1 MRHTFLIARQEFIKY
16 VTRRGFLISV
26 LMFPLWIMIVIF
38 VPRWT
43 GEGSAA
49 HEHVFTVVDRS
60 GGAFRD
66 ALYCAVER
74 QYQQKKLE
82 SLAHYASANADMTKL
97 ARTAPRVAA
106 LLRDP
111 DAPGAVAAFR
121 ALNVNGAPSAIAS
134 SAPGTLACAGDGEF
148 AVRHALERTIRP
160 NADVFFEPP
169 TDLIYI
175 APPNYLEQASGPGFP
190 AAVRRAFATEAAPG
204 LDEAG
209 PKLDTVI
216 VIPRDFG
223 QNGTNAAGYWS
234 EGRPDSDFRD
244 LVQTALARAL
254 QLRAIH
260 AYAPHLTDTTILD
273 ANVSLQAHDPSHDGE
288 RSTPFDSIVPIALA
302 IILFVVSVMN
312 SSVLLQGVVEEKSTR
327 MIEVLLSCATPREIT
342 SGKLI
347 GVIAVALTTLVIWA
361 LVLFALMALAS
372 HDTATLV
379 LVSLKAIASMDT
391 LPFLLLF
398 FLCGLLIYGSLFL
411 AIGSMANSLADAQSL
426 LGPSML
432 ILMLPNLMIGAI
444 MQNPNGPLASAL
456 TWVPI
461 YTPFFM
467 MLRIASHPPAWQ
479 LWGAVALALATTVAM
494 ILWTG
499 RIFARHVLTT
509 ERPPSLGRLVRG
521 LLRAPQS

>member
-60 GGAFRD
+60 GGIGRD
-66 ALYCAVER
+66 AI
-74 QYQQKKLE
+74 
-82 SLAHYASANADMTKL
+82 LAAL
-97 ARTAPRVAA
+97 ARRAPAYGAIYV
-106 LLRDP
+106 P
-111 DAPGAVAAFR
+111 APPWLAGAQGAAFSGAARR
-121 ALNVNGAPSAIAS
+121 AL
-134 SAPGTLACAGDGEF
+134 
-148 AVRHALERTIRP
+148 
-160 NADVFFEPP
+160 ADDRA
-169 TDLIYI
+169 TDSI
-175 APPNYLEQASGPGFP
+175 
-190 AAVRRAFATEAAPG
+190 V
-204 LDEAG
+204 
-209 PKLDTVI
+209 
-216 VIPRDFG
+216 VIPKDFG
-223 QNGTNAAGYWS
+223 SGSTVQVWS
-234 EGRPDSDFRD
+234 EGRADPAFRSF
-244 LVQTALARAL
+244 LTETLTKAL
-254 QLRAIH
+254 QLKAIRSVAPRLADSSFLDTSVTVETRDPTRAGQRNT
-260 AYAPHLTDTTILD
+260 A
-273 ANVSLQAHDPSHDGE
+273 
-288 RSTPFDSIVPIALA
+288 FDSIVPIALA

-379 LVSLKAIASMDT
+379 LVSLKTIASMNT

>member
-1 MRHTFLIARQEFIKY
+1 MRHIFLIARQEFIKY

-38 VPRWT
+38 VPQMT
-43 GEGSAA
+43 GAGAPRS
-49 HEHVFTVVDRS
+49 HVFTVVDRS
-60 GGAFRD
+60 GGIGQD
-66 ALYCAVER
+66 AIL
-74 QYQQKKLE
+74 
-82 SLAHYASANADMTKL
+82 
-97 ARTAPRVAA
+97 AA
-106 LLRDP
+106 LSRKGV
-111 DAPGAVAAFR
+111 APTYNAIYSPAPPWLEHAQGAAF
-121 ALNVNGAPSAIAS
+121 AGAARRVLSDDHATPLDAIVVIPKDFGGGS
-134 SAPGTLACAGDGEF
+134 K
-148 AVRHALERTIRP
+148 VQ
-160 NADVFFEPP
+160 VW
-169 TDLIYI
+169 
-175 APPNYLEQASGPGFP
+175 
-190 AAVRRAFATEAAPG
+190 TEA
-204 LDEAG
+204 
-209 PKLDTVI
+209 
-216 VIPRDFG
+216 R
-223 QNGTNAAGYWS
+223 
-234 EGRPDSDFRD
+234 SDQAFQEF
-244 LVQTALARAL
+244 LSATLTRAL
-254 QLRAIH
+254 QLKAIRAI
-260 AYAPHLTDTTILD
+260 APQLADSTILD
-273 ANVSLQAHDPSHDGE
+273 TAVTVETRDPSRAG
-288 RSTPFDSIVPIALA
+288 RRNTMIDSIVPIALA

-361 LVLFALMALAS
+361 LVLFVLMALAS
-372 HDTATLV
+372 HDTVSLV
-379 LVSLKAIASMDT
+379 LVSLAAIASMNT

-444 MQNPNGPLASAL
+444 MQNPNGPLASTL

-509 ERPPSLGRLVRG
+509 ERPPSLGRLIGG
-521 LLRAPQS
+521 LFRR

>member
-38 VPRWT
+38 VPQMT
-43 GEGSAA
+43 GAGAPRS
-49 HEHVFTVVDRS
+49 HVFTVVDRS
-60 GGAFRD
+60 GGVGRD
-66 ALYCAVER
+66 AI
-74 QYQQKKLE
+74 
-82 SLAHYASANADMTKL
+82 LAAL
-97 ARTAPRVAA
+97 ARKNGSPGYNAIYSPVPP
-106 LLRDP
+106 LLAR
-111 DAPGAVAAFR
+111 AQGAAF
-121 ALNVNGAPSAIAS
+121 AGAARRMLADDRLLPLDAIVVI
-134 SAPGTLACAGDGEF
+134 PK
-148 AVRHALERTIRP
+148 
-160 NADVFFEPP
+160 
-169 TDLIYI
+169 DL
-175 APPNYLEQASGPGFP
+175 ASG
-190 AAVRRAFATEAAPG
+190 ATVQVWTEDRSDRAFQEFLSG
-204 LDEAG
+204 
-209 PKLDTVI
+209 
-216 VIPRDFG
+216 
-223 QNGTNAAGYWS
+223 
-234 EGRPDSDFRD
+234 
-244 LVQTALARAL
+244 ALMRAL
-254 QLRAIH
+254 QLKAIRAV
-260 AYAPHLTDTTILD
+260 APRLADSSILDTT
-273 ANVSLQAHDPSHDGE
+273 VTVETRDPTRADQHSAA
-288 RSTPFDSIVPIALA
+288 FDSIVPIALA

-361 LVLFALMALAS
+361 LVLFVLMALAS
-372 HDTATLV
+372 HNTVTLV
-379 LVSLKAIASMDT
+379 LASLTAIASMNT
-391 LPFLLLF
+391 IPFLLLF

-444 MQNPNGPLASAL
+444 MQNPNGPLASTL

-467 MLRIASHPPAWQ
+467 MLRIASHPPPWQ
-479 LWGAVALALATTVAM
+479 LWGAVALALVTTVAM

-509 ERPPSLGRLVRG
+509 ERPPSLGRLIGGMFR
-521 LLRAPQS
+521 R